1 MLKTINCIIIF
12 SLFSFLIKAQTSVDK
27 RIIEAFGEEKV
38 LLLQENNPEK
48 LLYYHFFLE
57 NAFFFSQPKEK
68 SVQKAIDIRSLY
80 YVNDKTRIF
89 DEDIESLNQKS
100 FNPLK
105 YSIKRSYAAYTHY
118 KLGESGR
125 YIIFKPIEIFEKE
138 FEDYKKLLE

>member
-1 MLKTINCIIIF
+1 MSKTIYCIVIF
-12 SLFSFLIKAQTSVDK
+12 TISSLVIKSQNSVDQ
-27 RIIEAFGEEKV
+27 RIIEAFGEEEV
-38 LLLQENNPEK
+38 LLLQQNNPER

-68 SVQKAIDIRSLY
+68 AVQDAIDIRSLY
-80 YVNDKTRIF
+80 YVSNKTRFF

-105 YSIKRSYAAYTHY
+105 YSIKRSYSAYTHY

-125 YIIFKPIEIFEKE
+125 YIVFKPIEVFEKE
-138 FEDYKKLLE
+138 FENYKKSLQ